1 MTNIDAPDASWWYM
15 AERKLGPVGTERL
28 LQLLATGQV
37 AFDTL
42 VWRSGQ
48 TSVSAWLPLRLA
60 FEPYARRGI
69 AEERQREVV
78 A

>member
-1 MTNIDAPDASWWYM
+1 MTYIDAPDASWWYM
-15 AERKLGPVGTERL
+15 AERKQGPVSTERL

-37 AFDTL
+37 TYDTL

-48 TSVSAWLPLRLA
+48 ASVSAWLPLRLA
-60 FEPYARRGI
+60 FGPYARGGI
-69 AEERQREVV
+69 AKERQRELV